1 MSSNVIAKKITICAT
16 KTLDGQLL
24 TSWMFLCLDQYNN
37 KHTDP
42 LSSHHNNTSLF
53 LYSNNITTE
62 TSTTTLTY
70 LKNKCNNINNINNKN
85 LNNLNNINNINNKNI
100 NNINNSNNSN
110 NINNINNKN
119 INNINNSNNSNNINN
134 NNFTWRML
142 PEIGRA
148 TKLPEWW
155 LLLSL
160 FSKSW
165 SKEIRLWMEDVRAKK
180 NEIRFTLQ

>member
-1 MSSNVIAKKITICAT
+1 MSCNVIAKKITICAT

-70 LKNKCNNINNINNKN
+70 LKNKCNNIITSTTKTSTTSITSTTSTTAKTATTATTSTTTTSHEECYLKLVVQRNCQSDDSFFPSFRN
-85 LNNLNNINNINNKNI
+85 LEVRRSILKRKT
-100 NNINNSNNSN
+100 SEL
-110 NINNINNKN
+110 K
-119 INNINNSNNSNNINN
+119 
-134 NNFTWRML
+134 RMRYVL
-142 PEIGRA
+142 H
-148 TKLPEWW
+148 
-155 LLLSL
+155 
-160 FSKSW
+160 
-165 SKEIRLWMEDVRAKK
+165 
-180 NEIRFTLQ
+180 

>member
-1 MSSNVIAKKITICAT
+1 
-16 KTLDGQLL
+16 
-24 TSWMFLCLDQYNN
+24 
-37 KHTDP
+37 
-42 LSSHHNNTSLF
+42 
-53 LYSNNITTE
+53 
-62 TSTTTLTY
+62 
-70 LKNKCNNINNINNKN
+70 
-85 LNNLNNINNINNKNI
+85 
-100 NNINNSNNSN
+100 
-110 NINNINNKN
+110 
-119 INNINNSNNSNNINN
+119 
-134 NNFTWRML
+134 ML

>member
-110 NINNINNKN
+110 NINN
-119 INNINNSNNSNNINN
+119 

-165 SKEIRLWMEDVRAKK
+165 SKEIHP
-180 NEIRFTLQ
+180 